1 MSVMYNLQIHP
12 NQPPLLKTEKPVFR
26 NNDMVYNFNCPK
38 SYQLL
43 SIFLVIVK
51 SSSEGS
57 GSPEGWLWAKT
68 TEAALCIIAS
78 LNTSRGWTKLALS
91 VPMEM
96 VEIPMILLRGLR
108 RISLKC
114 SLALSLMLARIAFTT
129 LFRIFNIKIF
139 QLWF

>member
-1 MSVMYNLQIHP
+1 MPKILPASTNL
-12 NQPPLLKTEKPVFR
+12 F
-26 NNDMVYNFNCPK
+26 
-38 SYQLL
+38 
-43 SIFLVIVK
+43 VIVI

-78 LNTSRGWTKLALS
+78 LKTSRGWTKLALS

-96 VEIPMILLRGLR
+96 VDIPMILLRGLR
-108 RISLKC
+108 RMSLKC

-129 LFRIFNIKIF
+129 L
-139 QLWF
+139 QGL